1 MFKANFIE
9 KVDPDP
15 YPRGSGSSVVLLTKR
30 DIPDFLN
37 LQQQIWNDLPL
48 RKKDHLKVFSVQEIV
63 DHMDAGM
70 PVLAI
75 RDYNGGLLAQAV
87 LSLPFDKYGNPYLDD
102 HPMLEGYDDGISVLE
117 SLCVRPDVAHQHL
130 ADMLLA
136 YAQGLAT
143 QQGSPSI
150 LAKVSDE
157 PMLGAESFDRSGFVQ
172 TLCELNI
179 DIDIPVHFYQW
190 LKFRESDEKYMDP
203 NNYPE
208 YLYDMH

>member
-15 YPRGSGSSVVLLTKR
+15 YPRGSGSSVILLTKR

-37 LQQQIWNDLPL
+37 LQQQVWNELPL
-48 RKKDHLKVFSVQEIV
+48 RKKDHLRVFSVQEIIT
-63 DHMDAGM
+63 HMDAGQ
-70 PVLAI
+70 PVMAV
-75 RDYNGGLLAQAV
+75 RGPDGGLLAQAV
-87 LSLPFDKYGNPYLDD
+87 LSLPWDKDGKNYLST

-117 SLCVRPDVAHQHL
+117 SLCVRPDISDQFL
-130 ADMLLA
+130 ADMLLGH
-136 YAQGLAT
+136 AQGLAT

-157 PMLGAESFDRSGFVQ
+157 HMLGAESFDRTGFVQ

-190 LKFRESDEKYMDP
+190 LKFREGEEKYMDP
-203 NNYPE
+203 NKYPQ